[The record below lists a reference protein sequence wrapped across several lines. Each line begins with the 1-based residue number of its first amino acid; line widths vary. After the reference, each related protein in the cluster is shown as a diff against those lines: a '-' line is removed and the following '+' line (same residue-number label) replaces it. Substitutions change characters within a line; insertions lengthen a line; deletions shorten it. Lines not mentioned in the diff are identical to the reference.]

1 MPPTDTDHLTDDE
14 RDAIEEAAMD
24 EGAPPPSD
32 EAPVDDR
39 PWLADARPDK
49 SLLTDEE
56 LAALSDDNE
65 GDGDD
70 PSDAEAGDDSTPA
83 ADAGGEAETEEAP
96 PEGEVREEAPAAEAE
111 PRTVAPTAND
121 LTPEE
126 VAAIE
131 AKIDEEIEAATEAYD
146 SGDMTREE
154 LREAIRE
161 ARAEGQ
167 RSIQSALAEKANAAA
182 EARAQAW
189 AEGHQAAAKAFLT
202 ANPGIAQDK
211 TVLARF
217 DVLQQQVQSDP
228 MFSGKDSKAIFAEA
242 RARLVDEAARTG
254 KTIPGVS
261 KPGKRP
267 AHATRDIPPSIN
279 SLPAAAPN
287 APEGSRLAQ
296 MATQFDNAP
305 DEAARERIWG
315 RMTRE
320 EQDRILAGDY

>member
-1 MPPTDTDHLTDDE
+1 MTTTDTDHLTDDE

-24 EGAPPPSD
+24 EGAPPPGD
-32 EAPVDDR
+32 ETKVDDR

-56 LAALSDDNE
+56 LAALSDDDE
-65 GDGDD
+65 GDADD
-70 PSDAEAGDDSTPA
+70 TDDAGAGDDTTPA
-83 ADAGGEAETEEAP
+83 ADAGGEVEEEP
-96 PEGEVREEAPAAEAE
+96 LEGEVREEAPAAEAE
-111 PRTVAPTAND
+111 PRAVAPTAND

-182 EARAQAW
+182 EAQAQAW

-228 MFSGKDSKAIFAEA
+228 MFAGKDSKAIFAEA

-267 AHATRDIPPSIN
+267 AHATRDIPPAIN

-296 MATQFDNAP
+296 MANQFDNAP
-305 DEAARERIWG
+305 DEAARERIWA

-320 EQDRILAGDY
+320 EQDRLLAGDY

>member
-14 RDAIEEAAMD
+14 RDAIEEAAVD
-24 EGAPPPSD
+24 EGAQPPGD
-32 EAPVDDR
+32 EVPADDR

-56 LAALSDDNE
+56 LAALADDDE
-65 GDGDD
+65 GDGDGD
-70 PSDAEAGDDSTPA
+70 DTDGAGDDTTPA
-83 ADAGGEAETEEAP
+83 AEGGEAETEEAP
-96 PEGEVREEAPAAEAE
+96 PEGEVTEEAPAAEAE
-111 PRTVAPTAND
+111 PRAVAPTAND

-131 AKIDEEIEAATEAYD
+131 AKIDEKIEAATEAYD

-167 RSIQSALAEKANAAA
+167 QSVQSALAEKANAAA
-182 EARAQAW
+182 EAQAQAW

-305 DEAARERIWG
+305 DEAARERLWN

-320 EQDRILAGDY
+320 EQDRILANDY